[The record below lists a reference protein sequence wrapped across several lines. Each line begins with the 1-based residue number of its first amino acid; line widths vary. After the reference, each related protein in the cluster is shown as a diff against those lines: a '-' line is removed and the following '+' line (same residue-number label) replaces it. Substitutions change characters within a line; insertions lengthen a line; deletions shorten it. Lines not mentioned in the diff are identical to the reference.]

1 MVNYNCE
8 KCSFSTYLKTDYL
21 RHLNKKRPCD
31 AVKIIKPSTNTI
43 IDNSYNITN
52 INTTTNTSE
61 LDEISYLKQ
70 EIVNMN
76 KTNTYPVIS
85 SKYIEKTT
93 KFKLIANNIN
103 SIDINVI
110 NIFFLFKISP
120 NTPIKNKATTIFKM

>member
-1 MVNYNCE
+1 M
-8 KCSFSTYLKTDYL
+8 
-21 RHLNKKRPCD
+21 
-31 AVKIIKPSTNTI
+31 VKIANPIADSAAA
-43 IDNSYNITN
+43 
-52 INTTTNTSE
+52 
-61 LDEISYLKQ
+61 
-70 EIVNMN
+70 IVNMN